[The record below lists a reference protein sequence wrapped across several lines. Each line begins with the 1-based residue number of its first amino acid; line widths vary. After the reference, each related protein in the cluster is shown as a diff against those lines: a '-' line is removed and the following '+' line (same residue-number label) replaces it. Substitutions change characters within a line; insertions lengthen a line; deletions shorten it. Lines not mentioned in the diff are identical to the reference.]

1 MATKEELEEQ
11 LEIARNDIAALA
23 AMAGE
28 TARQKA
34 TNGVDYAREGMEG
47 LSQETRELYER
58 ARREGAQLRRTAEHQ
73 VEQHPIATIGLA
85 FAAGIAVAGLLG
97 RR

>member
-11 LEIARNDIAALA
+11 LEVARRDIAALA
-23 AMAGE
+23 SMAGE
-28 TARQKA
+28 TAREKA
-34 TNGVDYAREGMEG
+34 QNGVDHAWQGIDG
-47 LSQETRELYER
+47 LSRESRELYER
-58 ARREGAQLRRTAEHQ
+58 ARREGVQLRQTAERQ

-85 FAAGIAVAGLLG
+85 FIAGIAAAGLLG